1 VKGASGGL
9 EEAMVMCGSR
19 NLQIEDL
26 RNHPTET
33 LMMLR
38 AALASGAD
46 IMPDPKRSGFYEV
59 EDEGRVYYFNIAR
72 PSGKILLLATWP
84 SEHALEERALA
95 ECGAA
100 S

>member
-1 VKGASGGL
+1 
-9 EEAMVMCGSR
+9 MVTCGR
-19 NLQIEDL
+19 QKLQIEDL

-33 LMMLR
+33 LMLLGEL
-38 AALASGAD
+38 LASGAD
-46 IMPDPKRSGFYEV
+46 LMPDPKRPGFYEV
-59 EDEGRVYYFNIAR
+59 EDDGRVYYFNVAR

-84 SEHALEERALA
+84 SERALEERALA